1 MPPFGTPHTVR
12 AFDAELNAL
21 NQKIA
26 RMGGLAETQ
35 LGNAIQALA
44 LGDLGLA
51 AQVVAGDDAVDT
63 TEESVNEMVVRML
76 ALRQPVADDLRLV
89 MSSLKVSGALERM
102 ADHAAGIAHRVAILK
117 DHAPPGAV
125 KSVARLGGLVL
136 ELLKDSLDAYT
147 NRDTDRAVR
156 VWERDEEVDALYSSL
171 FRELLT
177 YMMEDPRNIAPC
189 SHLLFVAKNLE
200 RIGDH
205 ATSVAEVTHY
215 IATGQRLGRGRP
227 KGDTTATFDMP
238 EPRHLPKGE

>member
-12 AFDAELNAL
+12 AFDAELNTL

-35 LGNAIQALA
+35 LSNAVLALTTTNPALA
-44 LGDLGLA
+44 N
-51 AQVVAGDDAVDT
+51 QVIAGDDAVDT
-63 TEESVNEMVVRML
+63 TEDSVNELVVRML
-76 ALRQPVADDLRLV
+76 ALRQPMADDLRVV
-89 MSSLKVSGALERM
+89 MSSLKVAGALERV
-102 ADHAAGIAHRVAILK
+102 ADHAAGIAHRVHILK
-117 DHAPPGAV
+117 DQAPVPAL
-125 KSVARLGGLVL
+125 KSVGRLGGLVL
-136 ELLKDSLDAYT
+136 DLLKDSLDAYA

-156 VWERDEEVDALYSSL
+156 VWERDEDVDALYSSL

-205 ATSVAEVTHY
+205 ATTVAEVTHY
-215 IATGQRLGRGRP
+215 IATGQRLGRARP
-227 KGDTTATFDMP
+227 KGDTTTKLDVSGA
-238 EPRHLPKGE
+238 GEG